1 MATEAHW
8 ESWTMATL
16 APYLDTVVTAFGTER
31 IMFGSDWPVC
41 LVATEYSKWLNGV
54 QNYFNTFSI
63 TEQEAIFANN
73 ATKFYKI

>member
-8 ESWTMATL
+8 KSWTMTTL
-16 APYLDTVVTAFGTER
+16 QPYLDTVVAAFGTER

-41 LVATEYSKWLNGV
+41 LVATEYSTWLTGV
-54 QNYFNTFSI
+54 QNYFNTFSN

-73 ATKFYKI
+73 AINFYKL